1 MSRLINIALTL
12 LIAIACVSG
21 FAALQATS
29 AAVNRN
35 GARANQPTI
44 TNRTMVDK
52 GSVIATV
59 AAVGNIAANQQ
70 SNLTFDGSG
79 VITSIKVK
87 LGDHVTAGQTLATI
101 DDSSQQATIKQADL
115 ALQAAQSAL
124 NKLLQPVDANTLA
137 QAQAQVQAAEGS
149 YTSKASSGSNA
160 STIAADQAKLQQTQA
175 DAAYAET
182 LRQQAG
188 GRVPTTDPSYQMAL
202 AQLGQATFNVA
213 QAQINLQNA
222 QNSGSSLLSAQA
234 NIASAQAKLTQTKAG
249 PTQSTIDQAQ
259 VAVLSAQTQL
269 DQAKSQLSQT
279 VLVAPYAGVIE
290 QINGQVGGPS
300 QINATT
306 TGAAPIPVMIIADV
320 SKLYANVNVDE
331 SDITTI
337 HAGQKV
343 TLTVDALPG
352 VQLNG
357 SVDRIY
363 PIADSTASVIT
374 YPVHVVLDTTDAKTA
389 QTLRAGMTANATFSV
404 KQIDNVT
411 RVPNNYLKTNP
422 VSGLTTVSLVAPD
435 GINVTTVPVK
445 LGVAGADY
453 TEVIQGLNPGD
464 TVALVSTTTSS
475 QGGQSQQAPA
485 GQ

>member
-124 NKLLQPVDANTLA
+124 NKLLHPVDANTL
-137 QAQAQVQAAEGS
+137 
-149 YTSKASSGSNA
+149 SSGSNA

-234 NIASAQAKLTQTKAG
+234 NIASAQAKLAQTKAG
-249 PTQSTIDQAQ
+249 STQSTIDQAQ

-300 QINATT
+300 QINTTT